1 LCKRQL
7 RPTAFAAAYT
17 MLAPI
22 LIMNFE
28 TIYNQ
33 INQLFPEQ
41 VDISDGRFV
50 QGTTGFHSQNLI
62 DTWNAAEEKSEST
75 AEGYFT
81 WAMYCL
87 LHQLAKQAFREG
99 NLTIKTSDLTKEEI
113 KRKYDK
119 VLREAEPKR
128 RIRSCCRM
136 MASQFSKKCE
146 IHDSTFDCP
155 DVILDRDEKG
165 SQYRILIHDGGT
177 SGISIKFC
185 PWCGKEIKNKC

>member
-1 LCKRQL
+1 
-7 RPTAFAAAYT
+7 
-17 MLAPI
+17 MD
-22 LIMNFE
+22 FE
-28 TIYNQ
+28 TIYNE

-41 VDISDGRFV
+41 LDISDGRFV
-50 QGTTGFHSQNLI
+50 QGTIGFHSQNLI
-62 DTWNAAEEKSEST
+62 DAWNAAEEESEST
-75 AEGYFT
+75 AEGYFI

-87 LHQLAKQAFREG
+87 LHQLAKKAFRKG
-99 NLTIKTSDLTKEEI
+99 NFTIKTSDLAKEEI

-119 VLREAEPKR
+119 VLKEAEPKR

-136 MASQFSKKCE
+136 MASQFNKKCE
-146 IHDSTFDCP
+146 IHDSAYDCP

-185 PWCGKEIKNKC
+185 PWCGKEIKNRC